1 MNTETNKLGVGL
13 VDRQVRVETQDV
25 VQVPERDGL
34 SVSSPL
40 GTLRSTVTGSTV
52 SPYGG
57 PLSSISPD
65 FGDHW

>member
-25 VQVPERDGL
+25 VQAPERDGL
-34 SVSSPL
+34 SVSSSL
-40 GTLRSTVTGSTV
+40 GARSSVTGSTV

>member
-13 VDRQVRVETQDV
+13 VDRQVGVETQDV
-25 VQVPERDGL
+25 VQAPVRDGL

-40 GTLRSTVTGSTV
+40 GARSPVTGSTV